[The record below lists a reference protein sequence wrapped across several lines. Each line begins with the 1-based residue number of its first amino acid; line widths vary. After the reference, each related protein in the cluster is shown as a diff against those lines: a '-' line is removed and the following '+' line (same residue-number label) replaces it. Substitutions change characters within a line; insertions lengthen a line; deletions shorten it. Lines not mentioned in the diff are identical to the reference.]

1 MRPFNAVECPGLQ
14 KLAEAAVEIGKKYP
28 NIKLNDFLAQF
39 PSRDVA
45 KSVIT
50 DLAIRAKE
58 AIKVI
63 FEESIKHLGCT
74 LDLWTDNYKS
84 NTYMAMTANVFLLR
98 DTCIEQKRLVF
109 HVNLVADIV
118 KSKQVIKERIINVF
132 NDFGVG
138 TQELNTNVTFTTD
151 RYEIQ
156 SNNLNYMSK

>member
-1 MRPFNAVECPGLQ
+1 MD
-14 KLAEAAVEIGKKYP
+14 
-28 NIKLNDFLAQF
+28 DFLAQF

-50 DLAIRAKE
+50 DLAIRAKG

-63 FEESIKHLGCT
+63 FEESIKQGDLDCT
-74 LDLWTDNYKS
+74 LDLWTDNFKS

-109 HVNLVADIV
+109 HMNLVADIV

-156 SNNLNYMSK
+156 SNKLNYMSK